1 MNTEEKIQTVKKYMQ
16 QKLCFGLK
24 VEGSEICRYCPIA
37 TECAPLRVARLTYE
51 LQQLEVVVA
60 KPEADAEY
68 EARMEGMSKAKFEAM
83 IDKALNRR
91 AELETMIV
99 KALGR
104 EAERKARTSDS
115 TAPGAQQ
122 TTQGVEGPEK
132 GRPSKTGE
140 QPEQQ
145 ATKVVKTKEKG
156 RSRQVAKKT
165 EQPITQVDKKRVN
178 SRARKT
184 GEKPEQQATKIVKL
198 KLKGRPR
205 TAKEKS
211 ELVIAMAAKGMA
223 RQAIASVLGIS
234 LASIYRIL
242 KDSR

>member
-1 MNTEEKIQTVKKYMQ
+1 MNTEVKIQTVKKYMQ

-24 VEGSEICRYCPIA
+24 VEGSEICRDCPLA

-122 TTQGVEGPEK
+122 TTQGVKGPEK
-132 GRPSKTGE
+132 ARPSKTGE

-156 RSRQVAKKT
+156 RSSGGSRFTATRVFSFSSFWMVARDT
-165 EQPITQVDKKRVN
+165 TDTPIPASTAPFTA
-178 SRARKT
+178 S
-184 GEKPEQQATKIVKL
+184 GLPSSIATL
-198 KLKGRPR
+198 
-205 TAKEKS
+205 
-211 ELVIAMAAKGMA
+211 
-223 RQAIASVLGIS
+223 SVAWQS
-234 LASIYRIL
+234 VR
-242 KDSR
+242 